1 MAISRGFYH
10 APAKPGLS
18 ATTGSFSW
26 SLRPCAPSDP
36 TRVQRRQVRGDDAD
50 HALVAQRLRL
60 RQGRDVDHRQ
70 VREGRVSDSCTRTLA
85 YEPWLPSRT

>member
-26 SLRPCAPSDP
+26 SLRRCAPSDP
-36 TRVQRRQVRGDDAD
+36 TRVQR
-50 HALVAQRLRL
+50 
-60 RQGRDVDHRQ
+60 RQ

-85 YEPWLPSRT
+85 YEPWLPSHLTRKPGYWKDRLIKLH